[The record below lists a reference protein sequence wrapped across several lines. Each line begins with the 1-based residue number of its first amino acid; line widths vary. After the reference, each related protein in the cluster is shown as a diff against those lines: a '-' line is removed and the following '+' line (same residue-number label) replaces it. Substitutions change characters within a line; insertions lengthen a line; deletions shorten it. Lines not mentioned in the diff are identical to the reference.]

1 MSDPDTEAALR
12 EMSRWI
18 GSSRHRCGSLV
29 QTWQAQEASA
39 SQGRRDLHQKF
50 EALRGEFHAVATQVA
65 GALKD
70 IADIKPSV
78 QAFENAKAQ
87 AKGAQM
93 LGKIIWGI
101 LLFAGGGIG
110 WMLANWIT
118 ITRSRRCTDQRRS
131 LTRKAS
137 PSNALRFVAALALVC
152 VALFS
157 SSAEARKVKRT
168 YHAHPDCNVTMPCEG
183 VTTSARGEMVVKA
196 MGGFGSARK
205 VYKPRAATMPRSRA
219 AIAVGEPLQRVAAS
233 IVAHPAGC
241 PSRAFCGCGAAVRLF
256 GRPIRALW
264 LAANWFRFP
273 RAVPAPGWPRC
284 AGTMCSCSRRT
295 SEATPGRSMT
305 PTPAEA
311 TDPDPRGSIA
321 GYVIVNPRG
330 RSA

>member
-183 VTTSARGEMVVKA
+183 VAPSARGEMIAKR
-196 MGGFGSARK
+196 GGASGSRERSTSRAQRPASPRQRGAPCERAGRPSDRMPVASLLRLRRGRARVRPRRSARSGWRRTGSSFRARRRLPGMVAVRRHHVFVLEAHLGGNTWQ
-205 VYKPRAATMPRSRA
+205 VYDANSGGSDRPGSMPR
-219 AIAVGEPLQRVAAS
+219 
-233 IVAHPAGC
+233 
-241 PSRAFCGCGAAVRLF
+241 
-256 GRPIRALW
+256 
-264 LAANWFRFP
+264 
-273 RAVPAPGWPRC
+273 
-284 AGTMCSCSRRT
+284 
-295 SEATPGRSMT
+295 
-305 PTPAEA
+305 
-311 TDPDPRGSIA
+311 SIA